1 MKRKYN
7 EDGTFNVYTKSQM
20 ESFDIIQS
28 ASYND
33 DVDFESS
40 FEDSEG
46 NSTK

>member
-7 EDGTFNVYTKSQM
+7 EDGNVNAYTKIQM
-20 ESFDIIQS
+20 ESFDITQS

-33 DVDFESS
+33 DVDFDSS
-40 FEDSEG
+40 FEVSEG